1 MKKQKGEIAVLLA
14 IIIFAVG
21 LFIFT
26 IPKSDNNS
34 ETECLIGE
42 RPSEPFPER
51 QLPSIR
57 NFSEGN
63 GEDRTLWA
71 DGGPDIGTSRPF
83 VLVRAKVPFDPRNG
97 DVESLFP
104 NRRAPDGKPTG
115 TSHFVSYGIQD
126 LDGVKFEIYYPNV
139 YGEITLDQD
148 HVFAYK
154 RDDDK
159 NADLQFH
166 QEGFLFFLRLNADGQ
181 PETVAGV
188 DRQTGA
194 QATFWLTDIYQEKTR
209 YEASLTGERGYT
221 YEDVFRCQNGSQ
233 TTQKG
238 VFPTGTSEDKKQ
250 LQLNTFRVTFSS
262 DFGFSAHCKPAIYLY
277 PEEKTKVN
285 VKVNTKG
292 FFTYTDPLY
301 PQNGWDATA
310 YPDGKI
316 IVGNKNYEYLYYES
330 KIPDNLIE
338 KPKTGFVVKFIDLPS
353 LFSDVLPKLG
363 LSPKQT
369 LDFKTYWEK
378 NLPYSPYYFVG
389 VMNEKNIDDFEPLII
404 SPKPAT
410 IIRVRLY
417 FEAIKQ
423 DLEIQKPEIL
433 TPQKKGFSVV
443 EWGGMIKTDKEHP
456 FTCSQ

>member
-26 IPKSDNNS
+26 IPKSENNNP

-42 RPSEPFPER
+42 KPDEPFPEV

-63 GEDRTLWA
+63 GH
-71 DGGPDIGTSRPF
+71 DGTIGQGGGFVEGTQRPY
-83 VLVRAKVPFDPRNG
+83 VLARKNVPFDPSDRG
-97 DVESLFP
+97 LKSMFP
-104 NRRAPDGKPTG
+104 DRPSPDGKNG
-115 TSHFVSYGIQD
+115 DDEHFVAYGIKNI
-126 LDGVKFEIYYPNV
+126 DGTNYAIYFPNTW
-139 YGEITLDQD
+139 GESTLD
-148 HVFAYK
+148 
-154 RDDDK
+154 RDYNFVYD
-159 NADLQFH
+159 AVRSTDLQFH
-166 QEGFLFFLRLNADGQ
+166 QEGILFSLKLKADGQ
-181 PETVAGV
+181 PETIAGV
-188 DRQTGA
+188 DRRTGA
-194 QATFWLTDIYQEKTR
+194 QTTFWLTDIYQEKTR

-221 YEDVFRCQNGSQ
+221 YDDLFKCQNGSQ

-238 VFPTGTSEDKKQ
+238 VFPTGTSGDKKQ
-250 LQLNTFRVTFSS
+250 LQLNSFNITYGNNY
-262 DFGFSAHCKPAIYLY
+262 GFSAHCKPAIYLY

-285 VKVNTKG
+285 VKVDTKG
-292 FFTYTDPLY
+292 FLTYTDPLY
-301 PQNGWDATA
+301 PQNGWNGTA

-316 IVGNKNYEYLYYES
+316 VVGGKNYEYLYYES

-338 KPKTGFVVKFIDLPS
+338 KPKTGFVVKFVDLPV
-353 LFSDVLPKLG
+353 LFGDILPKLG

-389 VMNEKNIDDFEPLII
+389 VMSEKNIDDFEPLII

-423 DLEIQKPEIL
+423 DLKIRKPEIL
-433 TPQKKGFSVV
+433 TPQKRGFSVV